1 MSFQTGTV
9 IRLCMA
15 KRLPFSPFFPIIPQ
29 NLKGFAYI
37 EVKKMKKT
45 IIASLAVL
53 ASAAVCHFGM

>member
-1 MSFQTGTV
+1 
-9 IRLCMA
+9 MA